1 MKAKSPSSD
10 SGFFVKIIA
19 LTGAAFVV
27 WVLGLYI
34 FWRVLG
40 NQVDADFW
48 AMVEALSTAV
58 AAAAVV
64 SAGYIAYREL
74 SEGANSRYIEVSS
87 RLFDELNSQ
96 ANIEARRWVYQHL
109 DGSVDNGLDF
119 ITNEGQTYMKQVLN
133 SLDKVSFLTQST
145 WIPDEIIMPWMHP
158 MIAKSWAKLEPY
170 VLYERKRR
178 NEPYYYRHAEQLA
191 RRCADWRASHVPQTT
206 IEWVDDAL

>member
-1 MKAKSPSSD
+1 MRTKLSESRV
-10 SGFFVKIIA
+10 FLTIVA
-19 LTGAAFVV
+19 LTLSALIGWGILLVIIWLLIGRHV
-27 WVLGLYI
+27 
-34 FWRVLG
+34 
-40 NQVDADFW
+40 NPEFW

-87 RLFDELNSQ
+87 RLFDELNST
-96 ANIEARRWVYQHL
+96 ANIESRRWVYLHL
-109 DGSVDNGLDF
+109 DGNLDHGLELIDD
-119 ITNEGQTYMKQVLN
+119 EGQAHMKQVLN

-158 MIAKSWAKLEPY
+158 MITKSWAKLAPY
-170 VLYERKRR
+170 VMYERQRR
-178 NEPYYYRHAEQLA
+178 KEPYYYRHAEQLA
-191 RRCADWRASHVPQTT
+191 ERCATWRLTHVPQTT